1 MTAIP
6 TIQLECKKDGLQQ
19 LQNGTWKLS
28 LTVNGDD
35 MEKAIGTLGKAPM
48 GTIYMVAMA
57 EVGDDGQPRDRA
69 KEEDAKKKR
78 EVKESERCAML
89 CRYEDFQ
96 EWLSKNYEPV
106 WVQNSGMEHN
116 HLPVARMFE
125 RIAEMTVKAIIG
137 SSTRK
142 VLDSDPEG
150 EPSKRW
156 LRMKAQFEQDSG
168 KIAEKRR

>member
-1 MTAIP
+1 MTGIP

-69 KEEDAKKKR
+69 REEDAKKPHKT
-78 EVKESERCAML
+78 ESQICGML
-89 CRYEDFQ
+89 CNDPLFWA
-96 EWLSKNYEPV
+96 WLVRGIRMPPGWEPSADWAADTV
-106 WVQNSGMEHN
+106 KTHCGMES
-116 HLPVARMFE
+116 R
-125 RIAEMTVKAIIG
+125 R
-137 SSTRK
+137 

>member
-1 MTAIP
+1 MTGIP

-69 KEEDAKKKR
+69 KEEEAKKPKDIT
-78 EVKESERCAML
+78 ESQRCAML
-89 CRYEDFQ
+89 CGREDFQ
-96 EWLSKNYEPV
+96 EWLSTSQRYLWSGYHAMGMRVERLATVVVKEHC
-106 WVQNSGMEHN
+106 GMES
-116 HLPVARMFE
+116 R
-125 RIAEMTVKAIIG
+125 R
-137 SSTRK
+137 

>member
-1 MTAIP
+1 MTNIP

-35 MEKAIGTLGKAPM
+35 MERAIGTLGKAPM

-69 KEEDAKKKR
+69 KEEDAKKPKDIT
-78 EVKESERCAML
+78 ESQRCAML
-89 CRYEDFQ
+89 CKQARFQ
-96 EWLSKNYEPV
+96 DWL
-106 WVQNSGMEHN
+106 Q
-116 HLPVARMFE
+116 E
-125 RIAEMTVKAIIG
+125 RDTVLWDYSDQGGELTAEETATAVVKQLCHI
-137 SSTRK
+137 SYRESRR

-156 LRMKAQFEQDSG
+156 LQLKSQFEQDTG
-168 KIAEKRR
+168 LTAEKRR